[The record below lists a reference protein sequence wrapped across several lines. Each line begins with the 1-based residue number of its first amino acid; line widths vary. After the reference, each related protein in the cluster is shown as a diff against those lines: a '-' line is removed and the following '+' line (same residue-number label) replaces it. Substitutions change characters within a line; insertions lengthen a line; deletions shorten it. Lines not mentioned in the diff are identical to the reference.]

1 MMQQLQEQ
9 LQKLPQEIVYEIMT
23 FVPEYGHRVDRYLHA
38 ASAGFKGTSVYCDF
52 YRYFAR
58 FNKYDMEVIVMAYG
72 VVVQEDI
79 KGDIRGYL
87 QKNIYSLVCSYICKP
102 KAEIR
107 IVLEEF
113 GLKNVEK
120 TSFMATK
127 YLFDDPIYRDKSYYH
142 KVAELYAQM
151 ILYDNNFISKLQFD
165 EYCAANDLDI
175 VLEIILS
182 VYSCSS
188 KIFEAVIKHFSGHLH
203 SIKENIVTRSL
214 NTMNIMGRYD
224 LCITRA
230 NGNIQYLMET
240 GILNGDK

>member
-1 MMQQLQEQ
+1 
-9 LQKLPQEIVYEIMT
+9 
-23 FVPEYGHRVDRYLHA
+23 
-38 ASAGFKGTSVYCDF
+38 
-52 YRYFAR
+52 
-58 FNKYDMEVIVMAYG
+58 
-72 VVVQEDI
+72 
-79 KGDIRGYL
+79 
-87 QKNIYSLVCSYICKP
+87 
-102 KAEIR
+102 
-107 IVLEEF
+107 
-113 GLKNVEK
+113 
-120 TSFMATK
+120 
-127 YLFDDPIYRDKSYYH
+127 
-142 KVAELYAQM
+142 M